1 MNNIWTILIALLI
14 FNVLIIVHELGHY
27 LFARLFKVGIIEFSI
42 GMGPKL
48 FQKTSQKTGIA
59 YSLRLLPIGG
69 YVSMVGE
76 NEDAGDDPRS
86 FAKQKAWKKIVITAA
101 GAIVN
106 ITLGF
111 IVMFSYV
118 LSVPVYGGTTIAH
131 FTEENAPSHTSG
143 LMEGDEIYSIN
154 GKRMYTGDDVMYEI
168 SMNGYEPLDFVVI
181 REGKEVKVENVEF
194 ATQENEGIVFGK
206 PDFKIWAIEKNFAT
220 VSKMTFSQCKSAVT
234 MVFDTLAGLFGGRFG
249 IQHMSGVVGTTQ
261 AIGTAVS
268 RGISE
273 LLYFTAVIAVNLG
286 IFNLLPVPALDGGH
300 LVFHVVELFRGK
312 PLNQKYES
320 MIHAIGMILLL
331 LLVAIVTVN
340 DVSRLF

>member
-1 MNNIWTILIALLI
+1 MNNIWTILIALMI

-27 LFARLFKVGIIEFSI
+27 ICARIFKVGIIEFSI

-48 FQKTSQKTGIA
+48 IQKTSKKTGIA

-111 IVMFSYV
+111 IIMFTYV
-118 LSVPVYGGTTIAH
+118 LTQPYYGGTTVAG
-131 FTEENAPSHTSG
+131 FESEEAVSYKSG
-143 LMEGDEIYSIN
+143 LRQGDEIYSID
-154 GKRMYTGDDVMYEI
+154 GSRVYTGDDVVYQI
-168 SMNGYEPLDFVVI
+168 SMKGYEPVDVVVI
-181 REGKEVKVENVEF
+181 REGERLTLENVEF
-194 ATQENEGIVFGK
+194 PTVENQGVTFGTL
-206 PDFKIWAIEKNFAT
+206 DFKIYAVKKTFAS
-220 VSKMTFSQCKSAVT
+220 VAKMTFSQCKASVD
-234 MVFDTLAGLFGGRFG
+234 MVFDSLGGLISGRFG
-249 IQHMSGVVGTTQ
+249 IEHMSGVVGTTE

-268 RGISE
+268 YGISE
-273 LLYFTAVIAVNLG
+273 LLYFCAVIAVNLG
-286 IFNLLPVPALDGGH
+286 IFNLLPIPALDGGH
-300 LVFHVVELFRGK
+300 LIFHTVELFRGK
-312 PLNQKYES
+312 PMNQKYES

-340 DVSRLF
+340 DVAKLF